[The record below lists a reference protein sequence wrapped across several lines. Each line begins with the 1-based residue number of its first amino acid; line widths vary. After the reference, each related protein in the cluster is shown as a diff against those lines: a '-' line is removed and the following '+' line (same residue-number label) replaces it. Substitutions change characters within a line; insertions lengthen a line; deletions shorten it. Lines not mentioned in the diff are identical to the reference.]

1 MLVVAM
7 LTLGG
12 LYLCRGRGGGRN
24 KLQQLGGARGS
35 LKKQLLQPEA

>member
-12 LYLCRGRGGGRN
+12 LYLCRGRGGGVTSYN
-24 KLQQLGGARGS
+24 NWVGQGGA
-35 LKKQLLQPEA
+35 